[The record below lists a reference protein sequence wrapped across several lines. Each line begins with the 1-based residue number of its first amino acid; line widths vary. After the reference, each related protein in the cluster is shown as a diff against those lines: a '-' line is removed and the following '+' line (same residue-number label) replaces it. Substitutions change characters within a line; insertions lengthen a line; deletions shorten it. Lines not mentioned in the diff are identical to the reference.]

1 MKTLQEIK
9 ALTEAAVSEKKA
21 NEQARLAA
29 KEAKE
34 AEKREYDIKK
44 AKEAPSQYMKYIEEE
59 AKQGKRSFEIDMN
72 TLTKDT
78 KYRLELEQAE
88 IAEHLKDFNPKF
100 QQLVREGT
108 QRNFDGD
115 PIGNFTYEVI
125 NVSFNW

>member
-44 AKEAPSQYMKYIEEE
+44 AKEAPAQYMKCIEE
-59 AKQGKRSFEIDMN
+59 ASRKGKHSFEIDMN
-72 TLTKDT
+72 TLTENT

-100 QQLVREGT
+100 QRLEREGVHLDYHGGIT
-108 QRNFDGD
+108 GIFY
-115 PIGNFTYEVI
+115 YEVI